1 MPAGATSL
9 GDLTAGVW
17 RIEHGRLV
25 GAAAKL
31 LRDLDEAEDC
41 AQDALLAALDAWA
54 VSGLPRNAA
63 AWLMTATRHKA
74 LDRLRRRAM
83 LQREHRAL
91 AADDIARMAHVEPDF
106 VDRLDESHEQ
116 ASIGDE
122 LLRLIFIA
130 CHPVLP
136 QESQV
141 ALTLRLLGGLET
153 AEIARAFLVP
163 EATVAQRI
171 VRAKKALHGQAF
183 ELPRPHERASRMG
196 AVLAVVYLIFNE
208 GHSAGSGVQ
217 LLRPALCDEALRLAR
232 QLQHVLPA
240 EPEVHG
246 LAALLEIQS
255 SRLPARLDAQGR
267 PVLLPD
273 QDRRRWDR
281 LLIQRGLK
289 ALDHAESLGESGPY
303 ALQASIAAC
312 HARAARV
319 EDTDWARIV
328 AGYDRLLLL
337 NPSPVVALNRAV
349 AVSFAIGPEAAWPL
363 LVELDGEQQLRGY
376 PFLAG
381 AQADVLERMGRSTEA
396 RRAYLRAAELAGN
409 EAQRGLLQERAAR
422 LDVRRR

>member
-1 MPAGATSL
+1 MNHGELA
-9 GDLTAGVW
+9 AGVW
-17 RIEHGRLV
+17 RIERGRLV
-25 GAAAKL
+25 GVAARL

-41 AQDALLAALDAWA
+41 AQDALLAALDAWPRD
-54 VSGLPRNAA
+54 GLPANPA

-83 LQREHRAL
+83 LQREHEAL
-91 AADDIARMAHVEPDF
+91 AADDAAAGAYLEPDF
-106 VDRLDESHEQ
+106 VGRLDAAREQ
-116 ASIGDE
+116 AEIGDE

-136 QESQV
+136 REAQV

-183 ELPRPHERASRMG
+183 ELPATDERAARLG

-208 GHSAGSGVQ
+208 GHSAGSGAQ
-217 LLRPALCDEALRLAR
+217 LLRPALCDEALLLAR
-232 QLQHVLPA
+232 QLQHLLPD

-246 LAALLEIQS
+246 LAALLEIQA
-255 SRLPARLDAQGR
+255 SRLPARLDVQGR

-281 LLIQRGLK
+281 LLIQRGLA
-289 ALDHAESLGESGPY
+289 ALARAEALGEPGPY
-303 ALQASIAAC
+303 ALQAAVAAC
-312 HARAARV
+312 HARAARAA
-319 EDTDWARIV
+319 DTDWHAIV
-328 AGYDRLLLL
+328 AGYDRLLAL

-349 AVSFAIGPEAAWPL
+349 AISFAHGPAVAWPL
-363 LVELDGEQQLRGY
+363 LQALDAEPQLRRY

-381 AQADVLERMGRSTEA
+381 AQADVLERLGRSTEA
-396 RRAYLRAAELAGN
+396 RQAYLRAAELTRN
-409 EAQRGLLQERAAR
+409 EAQRGLLQARAAR
-422 LDVRRR
+422 LAS

>member
-1 MPAGATSL
+1 MSHADLAELAAGI
-9 GDLTAGVW
+9 W
-17 RIEHGRLV
+17 RIERSRLI
-25 GAAAKL
+25 GAGAKL

-41 AQDALLAALDAWA
+41 AQDALLAALDAW
-54 VSGLPRNAA
+54 PRDGIPANPA
-63 AWLMTATRHKA
+63 AWLMTATRNKA

-83 LQREHRAL
+83 LRREHEAL
-91 AADDIARMAHVEPDF
+91 AADGAASLAHIEPDF
-106 VDRLDESHEQ
+106 VDRLDAARDQ
-116 ASIGDE
+116 AAIGDE

-136 QESQV
+136 REAQV

-153 AEIARAFLVP
+153 AEIARAFLVA

-171 VRAKKALHGQAF
+171 VRAKKALHCQAF
-183 ELPRPHERASRMG
+183 ELPAPDERAARLG

-208 GHSAGSGVQ
+208 GHSAGSGAQ

-232 QLQHVLPA
+232 QLQHLLPL

-246 LAALLEIQS
+246 LAALLEIQA
-255 SRLPARLDAQGR
+255 SRLPARLDARGR

-281 LLIQRGLK
+281 LLIQRGLE
-289 ALDHAESLGESGPY
+289 ALAHAEALGEPGREPGPY
-303 ALQASIAAC
+303 ALQAAIAAC
-312 HARAARV
+312 HARAARA
-319 EDTDWARIV
+319 EDTDWRAIV
-328 AGYDRLLLL
+328 AGYDRLLAL

-349 AVSFAIGPEAAWPL
+349 AISFARGPAVAWPL
-363 LVELDGEQQLRGY
+363 LQALDGEPQLRRY

-381 AQADVLERMGRSTEA
+381 AQADVLERLGRSSEA
-396 RRAYLRAAELAGN
+396 RQAYLRAAAMTEN

-422 LDVRRR
+422 LAS

>member
-1 MPAGATSL
+1 MRHEGAGSHGELA
-9 GDLTAGVW
+9 AAVW
-17 RIEHGRLV
+17 RIERSCLV

-41 AQDALLAALDAWA
+41 AQDALLAALDAWPRD
-54 VSGLPRNAA
+54 GLPANPA

-83 LQREHRAL
+83 LQREHEAL
-91 AADDIARMAHVEPDF
+91 AADDAAALAHVEPDF
-106 VDRLDESHEQ
+106 VDRLDAAREQ
-116 ASIGDE
+116 AAIGDE

-136 QESQV
+136 RGAQV

-183 ELPRPHERASRMG
+183 ELPAPDERAARLG
-196 AVLAVVYLIFNE
+196 AVLAVVYLVFNE
-208 GHSAGSGVQ
+208 GHSAGSGAQ

-232 QLQHVLPA
+232 QLQHLLPDESEA
-240 EPEVHG
+240 HG
-246 LAALLEIQS
+246 LAALLEIQA
-255 SRLPARLDAQGR
+255 SRLPARLDARGR

-281 LLIQRGLK
+281 LLIQRGLE
-289 ALDHAESLGESGPY
+289 ALARAEALGDLGPY
-303 ALQASIAAC
+303 ALQAAVAAC
-312 HARAARV
+312 HARAAHAD
-319 EDTDWARIV
+319 ETDWGAIV
-328 AGYDRLLLL
+328 AGYDRLLARD
-337 NPSPVVALNRAV
+337 PSPVVALSRAV
-349 AVSFAIGPEAAWPL
+349 AISFARGPAAAWPL
-363 LVELDGEQQLRGY
+363 LQALDAEPKLRRY

-381 AQADVLERMGRSTEA
+381 AQADVLERLGRLTEA
-396 RRAYLRAAELAGN
+396 RQAYLRAAELTANG
-409 EAQRGLLQERAAR
+409 AQRGLLLDRAAR
-422 LDVRRR
+422 LAS

>member
-1 MPAGATSL
+1 MRHESAVSHGELA
-9 GDLTAGVW
+9 AGVW
-17 RIEHGRLV
+17 RIERGRLV
-25 GAAAKL
+25 GAAARM

-41 AQDALLAALDAWA
+41 AQDALLVALDAW
-54 VSGLPRNAA
+54 PRDGVPNNPA

-83 LQREHRAL
+83 LQREHAAL
-91 AADDIARMAHVEPDF
+91 AADDLATLAHVEPDF
-106 VDRLDESHEQ
+106 VDRLDAARDQ
-116 ASIGDE
+116 AEIGDE

-136 QESQV
+136 REAQV

-153 AEIARAFLVP
+153 AEIARAFLLP

-183 ELPRPHERASRMG
+183 ELPAPDERAARLG

-208 GHSAGSGVQ
+208 GHSAGRGAQ

-232 QLQHVLPA
+232 QLQHLLPD

-246 LAALLEIQS
+246 LASLLEIQA
-255 SRLPARLDAQGR
+255 SRLPAMLDAQGR

-281 LLIQRGLK
+281 LLIQRGLG
-289 ALDHAESLGESGPY
+289 ALARAQALGEPGPY
-303 ALQASIAAC
+303 MLQATIAAC
-312 HARAARV
+312 HARAPRAD
-319 EDTDWARIV
+319 DTDWDAIV
-328 AGYDRLLLL
+328 AGYDQLLAL

-349 AVSFAIGPEAAWPL
+349 AISFARGPGAAWPL
-363 LVELDGEQQLRGY
+363 LKALDAEPQLRCY

-381 AQADVLERMGRSTEA
+381 AQADVLERLGRSSEA
-396 RRAYLRAAELAGN
+396 RQAYLRAAELTEN

-422 LDVRRR
+422 LAS